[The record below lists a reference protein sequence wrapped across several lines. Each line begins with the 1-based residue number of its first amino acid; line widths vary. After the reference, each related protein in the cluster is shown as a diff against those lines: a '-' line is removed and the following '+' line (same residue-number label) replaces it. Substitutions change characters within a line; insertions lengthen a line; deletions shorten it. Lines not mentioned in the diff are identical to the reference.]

1 MRNNR
6 SLYHSYLMHH
16 GVKGMKW
23 GVRRYQNADG
33 TLTSLGK
40 KREEYR
46 EIKKQGKTGYAERIG
61 DGPTYAIWENKKQ
74 FNKNVNEQKKAE
86 LSKATSFEQKHQI
99 RNKYKNHKRRVAWD
113 NLERRASYREAAKL
127 VKDSMKA
134 EIKDVP
140 VEQITKGRHK
150 TELILSRTAAT
161 GVVIGSIAAYIFIED
176 KLG

>member
-1 MRNNR
+1 MYYESNDH
-6 SLYHSYLMHH
+6 LAHY

-61 DGPTYAIWENKKQ
+61 DGPTYVIWKNKRQ
-74 FNKNVNEQKKAE
+74 FNKNVDEQKKAE

-113 NLERRASYREAAKL
+113 NLERRASYKEAAKL

-134 EIKDVP
+134 EIKGVP
-140 VEQITKGRHK
+140 VKQITNGRHK
-150 TELILSRTAAT
+150 TEQALNYVRGA
-161 GVVIGSIAAYIFIED
+161 VVIVGALGAYVILD
-176 KLG
+176 DL